1 MNPKLVASA
10 LIIVACSTTNA
21 RAQVTIDASK
31 ITCQQFAH
39 SKVASIRSVATWL
52 SGYYAGKQGNPVI
65 DSKALEE
72 KSVKLESFCQREQ
85 NFKLPVMQAVE
96 QVLGKK

>member
-1 MNPKLVASA
+1 MNPKLVVSV
-10 LIIVACSTTNA
+10 LIIVACTATNA

-31 ITCQQFAH
+31 ITCEQFAH
-39 SKVASIRSVATWL
+39 SKVASVRSVAIWL
-52 SGYYAGKQGNPVI
+52 SGYYAGKRGNPVI

-72 KSVKLESFCQREQ
+72 KSDKLERFCQQEQ
-85 NFKLPVMQAVE
+85 NSKKPVMQAVE

>member
-1 MNPKLVASA
+1 VNPKLVVSVV
-10 LIIVACSTTNA
+10 IIVACSTTNA
-21 RAQVTIDASK
+21 QAQVTIDASK
-31 ITCQQFAH
+31 ITCEQFAH
-39 SKVASIRSVATWL
+39 SKVASVRSVAIWL

-65 DSKALEE
+65 DSKGFEE
-72 KSVKLESFCQREQ
+72 KSVKLERFCQREQ